1 MITEPVDITVKL
13 LLITAKSLVITIDS
27 TVVKC
32 HIND

>member
-13 LLITAKSLVITIDS
+13 LLITVKSLVITIDS

-32 HIND
+32 YIND

>member
-13 LLITAKSLVITIDS
+13 LLITVKSLVITIDS

>member
-13 LLITAKSLVITIDS
+13 LLITVKSLVITIDS

-32 HIND
+32 QIND